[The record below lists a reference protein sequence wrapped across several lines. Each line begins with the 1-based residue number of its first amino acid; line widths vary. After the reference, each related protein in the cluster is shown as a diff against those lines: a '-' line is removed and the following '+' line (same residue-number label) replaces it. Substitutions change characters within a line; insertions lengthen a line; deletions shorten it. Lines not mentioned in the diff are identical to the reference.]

1 MESKFKRAARTA
13 TRILAIGFALTAT
26 TYIVLEAHKNANPE
40 QPAKPA
46 ANTKELHPANN
57 SAFLRSS
64 KSIADPLVIDSETKF
79 LFSSK
84 SAIVPGIKAPTARTT
99 LSTGVP
105 HPSTKTYL
113 HSSKSFVLTPPDRSL
128 PKEHFD
134 AKKLEKT
141 VGHGASPPK
150 KQ

>member
-1 MESKFKRAARTA
+1 MESKFKRTARTA
-13 TRILAIGFALTAT
+13 SRILAIGFALTAT

-40 QPAKPA
+40 PPAKPPA
-46 ANTKELHPANN
+46 ATKELHPANN

-64 KSIADPLVIDSETKF
+64 KSIADPLVINPETKF

-84 SAIVPGIKAPTARTT
+84 SAIVPGIRPPASKPT
-99 LSTGVP
+99 LSTGDR
-105 HPSTKTYL
+105 HPRARTYL
-113 HSSKSFVLTPPDRSL
+113 HSSKSFVLTPPA
-128 PKEHFD
+128 KNFD
-134 AKKLEKT
+134 TKQLEKT